1 MYEFVDT
8 LIEKRRFLFALASI
22 AIYILLTSVLG
33 AAVQAHRTTLEA
45 RIKASDN
52 GQSTP
57 IADDS
62 PNVITNALTQ
72 LSDDI
77 GGGSNTI
84 EVKILKGTMAVAT
97 GLTSFNGTVEYGG
110 YAAVMN
116 TAHGIRIASLY
127 AVHSEETTMRSTAHF
142 VSNSASGTAD
152 ATGSGVNFAVNSVS
166 SNIEFNMNLFRSV
179 GGFAVGVTH
188 VASIIRPTDATPVPK
203 ITQLRLQQ
211 AKIIQTGTQDVT
223 IAAVASGSGGAC
235 DVGDGNGGYPISWC
249 SAPMDT
255 VSTVSYTSDLIN
267 RECTS
272 YAFWYFT
279 AVEGHANFQV
289 FDDAKYWA
297 STSNYPSHALPQVGA
312 IAVETAGAY
321 GHVAIVQAL
330 SGQKYDGQVVP
341 DGDLL
346 VSEMNYDWQGHFRYS
361 YSPESKF
368 SAYIY

>member
-8 LIEKRRFLFALASI
+8 LIEKRRYFFVVAAV
-22 AIYILLTSVLG
+22 AIYILLTSILG
-33 AAVQAHRTTLEA
+33 SAVQAHRTSLEA

-52 GQSTP
+52 GQTTQ

-62 PNVITNALTQ
+62 PNVITNALSQ

-77 GGGSNTI
+77 GGGSDTV
-84 EVKILKGTMAVAT
+84 EVKILSGTMALAT
-97 GLTSFNGTVEYGG
+97 SLTQFNGAVAHGG
-110 YAAVMN
+110 YEAVMG
-116 TAHGIRIASLY
+116 TAHGVRMASMF
-127 AVHSEETTMRSTAHF
+127 AVHTEESTIRSTTHF
-142 VSNSASGTAD
+142 IGKSVSGTAD
-152 ATGSGVNFAVNSVS
+152 VTGSGVGYIADSVTGTV
-166 SNIEFNMNLFRSV
+166 EFNVNLVKNV
-179 GGFAVGVTH
+179 GGFAVGASH
-188 VASIIRPTDATPVPK
+188 VASIIRPKDATPVPI

-211 AKIIQTGTQDVT
+211 AKIIQSGTEDVT
-223 IAAVASGSGGAC
+223 IAAVAKGSGGAC
-235 DVGDGNGGYPISWC
+235 DAGDGNGGYPMSWC
-249 SAPMDT
+249 DAPMDSVAT
-255 VSTVSYTSDLIN
+255 VGYTSDLIN

-272 YAFWYFT
+272 YAYWYFT
-279 AVEGHANFQV
+279 AIEGHSNFQV
-289 FDDAKYWA
+289 FDDAKYWS
-297 STSNYPSHALPQVGA
+297 STSNYPSHALPEVGA

-330 SGQKYDGQVVP
+330 PGQKYDGQVVP

>member
-8 LIEKRRFLFALASI
+8 IIEKRRFFFAVAAI
-22 AIYILLTSVLG
+22 AIYVLLTSVLG
-33 AAVQAHRTTLEA
+33 SAVQAHRSSLEA
-45 RIKASDN
+45 RIKASSN

-72 LSDDI
+72 LSDDV
-77 GGGSNTI
+77 GSGSNAI
-84 EVKILKGTMAVAT
+84 EVKILSGTMTLAT
-97 GLTSFNGTVEYGG
+97 GLTHFNGAIAHGG
-110 YAAVMN
+110 YVAVIG
-116 TAHGIRIASLY
+116 TAHGVRTASMF
-127 AVHSEETTMRSTAHF
+127 AVHSEETAMRSTAHF
-142 VSNSASGTAD
+142 ISKSVSGTAT
-152 ATGSGVNFAVNSVS
+152 ATGSGVGYVADSVTGT
-166 SNIEFNMNLFRSV
+166 IEFNVNVVRSV
-179 GGFAVGVTH
+179 GSFAVGVTH
-188 VASIIRPTDATPVPK
+188 VASIIRPTDITPVPV

-211 AKIIQTGTQDVT
+211 AKIIQSGTEDVT
-223 IAAVASGSGGAC
+223 IAAAASGSGGAC
-235 DVGDGNGGYPISWC
+235 DAGDGNGGYPMSWC
-249 SAPMDT
+249 NAPMDT
-255 VSTVSYTSDLIN
+255 AATVSYTGDLIN

-279 AVEGHANFQV
+279 VVEGHSNFHV

-297 STSNYPSHALPQVGA
+297 SNSNYPSHALPEVGA

-330 SGQKYDGQVVP
+330 PGQKYDGQVVP